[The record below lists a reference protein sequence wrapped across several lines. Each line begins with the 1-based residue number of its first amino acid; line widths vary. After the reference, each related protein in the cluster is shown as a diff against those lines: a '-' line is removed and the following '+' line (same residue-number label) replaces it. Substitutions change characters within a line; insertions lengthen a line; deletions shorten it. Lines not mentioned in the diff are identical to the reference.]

1 MINILY
7 ILSVWQ
13 SFIPTIRRLNY
24 RVINVW
30 DLLNAYVTVSKIKG
44 SFYLFVC
51 ARRFKLY
58 FEVYDSRS
66 IEIEIFSLV
75 VWLLSSTSSSISMY
89 CYKTVN
95 EFVKLFALFLLIHN
109 HFAYLDIM
117 FTYFK
122 LYIAFCKINIW
133 LLKKI
138 WACIL
143 LKLDYVCCHIPEKH
157 FWQYKIVIGNLIM
170 YLSCIS

>member
-1 MINILY
+1 M
-7 ILSVWQ
+7 
-13 SFIPTIRRLNY
+13 NY

-66 IEIEIFSLV
+66 IEIEIFF
-75 VWLLSSTSSSISMY
+75 WLLLLSFTSSSISMY

-95 EFVKLFALFLLIHN
+95 EFVKLLALFLLIHN

-122 LYIAFCKINIW
+122 LYIAFWKINIW
-133 LLKKI
+133 LLKKN
-138 WACIL
+138 WAYIL
-143 LKLDYVCCHIPEKH
+143 LKLDYVFCHILEKH
-157 FWQYKIVIGNLIM
+157 FWQ
-170 YLSCIS
+170 

>member
-1 MINILY
+1 M
-7 ILSVWQ
+7 
-13 SFIPTIRRLNY
+13 NY

-66 IEIEIFSLV
+66 IEIEIFFGV
-75 VWLLSSTSSSISMY
+75 CCFPLLLLPYRCIVI
-89 CYKTVN
+89 KTVN
-95 EFVKLFALFLLIHN
+95 EFVKLLALFLLIHN

-122 LYIAFCKINIW
+122 LYIAFWKINIW

-138 WACIL
+138 WAYIL
-143 LKLDYVCCHIPEKH
+143 LKLDYVFCHIPEKH
-157 FWQYKIVIGNLIM
+157 FWQ
-170 YLSCIS
+170 